1 MMRGLGSMLDVLDLI
16 LSSIVNKTKK
26 NHLPM
31 SITQLTILEKNK

>member
-26 NHLPM
+26 KSFAHEYN
-31 SITQLTILEKNK
+31 SIDYFREK